1 MLFSREMAL
10 HPFFYY
16 RTKNI
21 QNAMK
26 KLLNSLLALVMV
38 VGGLCFTSCDEID
51 LNGGTGNEV
60 IPTTPVVKAA
70 TLCASASIIVADGED
85 ELLLTVMAGDV
96 DVTDS
101 AYLYVDNKRMS
112 SNRFTTTKAGSYK
125 FFASYKGKITNQL
138 IITAA
143 NPALYMELP
152 VDSMPEVFDGFERHV
167 LIAEATGTWCG
178 YCPYMIRALE
188 LFEERGSNAG
198 NAVIVAMHSGDEF
211 SNESSEAAVAA
222 SKVTGFPSCVVNL
235 DPEVLIENAQPDVNA
250 ENINTVVGM
259 ELKEAARVGIAAT
272 VAANQDNSM
281 VAVRAAVKV
290 GKDGNYRINAWLI
303 EDGVAASQS
312 SYWYEFSNGK
322 ASVVIDHKHILRGA
336 SCTSPI
342 QGALLGGKEESTA
355 GEVVEFY
362 HEFNVKKASVKNVA
376 NCKVVVLV
384 TATNGTSSKYVVNN
398 IVECPVGEAISF
410 AYKN

>member
-1 MLFSREMAL
+1 
-10 HPFFYY
+10 
-16 RTKNI
+16 
-21 QNAMK
+21 MK
-26 KLLNSLLALVMV
+26 KFFNYLLALAMV
-38 VGGLCFTSCDEID
+38 VGGLCFTSCEETD

-60 IPTTPVVKAA
+60 TPTTPVVKAA
-70 TLCASASIIVADGED
+70 TLCASASIILADGVD
-85 ELLLTVMAGDV
+85 ELVLSVMVGDV

-101 AYLYVDNKRMS
+101 AYLYVDNKRMTT
-112 SNRFTTTKAGSYK
+112 NRFTATKAGSYK

-152 VDSMPEVFDGFERHV
+152 ADSMPEMFDGFERNV

-188 LFEERGSNAG
+188 LFEEKGSNAD

-211 SNESSEAAVAA
+211 SNEASEAAVAA
-222 SKVTGFPSCVVNL
+222 SKVSGFPSCVVNM

-259 ELKEAARVGIAAT
+259 ELKEAARVGIAAA
-272 VAANQDNSM
+272 VATNQDSTM

-290 GKDGNYRINAWLI
+290 GKDGAYRINAWLI

-322 ASVVIDHKHILRGA
+322 SSVVIDHKHILRGA
-336 SCTSPI
+336 STTSPI
-342 QGALLGGKEESTA
+342 QGALLGGKENSAA

-362 HEFNVKKASVKNVA
+362 HEFNTKKAVKSVA
-376 NCKVVVLV
+376 NCKVLVLV

-398 IVECPVGEAISF
+398 IVECPVGEAIPY

>member
-60 IPTTPVVKAA
+60 TPTTPVVKAA

-125 FFASYKGKITNQL
+125 FFASYKGKITNS
-138 IITAA
+138 IVITAA
-143 NPALYMELP
+143 NPALYIELP
-152 VDSMPEVFDGFERHV
+152 ADSEPEKFSGFERKV
-167 LIAEATGTWCG
+167 LVAEGTGTWCQF
-178 YCPYMIRALE
+178 CPYMIAALD
-188 LFEERGSNAG
+188 LFSENGSNADK
-198 NAVIVAMHSGDEF
+198 AIVVAAHSGDEF
-211 SNESSEAAVAA
+211 SNQASEAAVVAM
-222 SKVTGFPSCVVNL
+222 KIKDYPSCVLNL
-235 DPEVLIENAQPDVNA
+235 DPEILVENNYPDVNA
-250 ENINTVVGM
+250 EYINTMVGM
-259 ELKEAARVGIAAT
+259 ELKVAARVG
-272 VAANQDNSM
+272 VAAAVATNQDGSSIG
-281 VAVRAAVKV
+281 VRAAVKV
-290 GKDGNYRINAWLI
+290 GQEGCYRINTWLI
-303 EDGVAASQS
+303 EDGVPAYQS
-312 SYWYEFSNGK
+312 GLG
-322 ASVVIDHKHILRGA
+322 VIDHKHILRAA
-336 SCTSPI
+336 SDVSPI
-342 QGALLGGKEESTA
+342 QGKLLGDKERCSA
-355 GEVVEFY
+355 GELVEFY
-362 HEFNVKKASVKNVA
+362 HEFDAKKADIQEVK

-384 TATNGTSSKYVVNN
+384 TVANVFSSKYVVNN
-398 IVECPVGEAISF
+398 IIECPVGASVPF
-410 AYKN
+410 AYN